1 VTAPALSRLAVIALA
16 VAAVGLA
23 ATAGSERIGR
33 ALLAAGQPRLAA
45 ALLADPAWRAVALYE
60 AGEPDAAA
68 TAFRSAGGSS
78 AAYNLGNALARAGRL
93 KEAVQAYD
101 VALARDLDDADARTN
116 KALVEA
122 VIAAAEAG
130 EGDQSLSDANAQA
143 TRESR
148 GADSTAADDD
158 TPTSSFGEGMA
169 GDKEAGGA
177 SKSPGTSRVDR
188 RGAARPGES
197 ESGQANSKGAATDSA
212 GRSGRSGG
220 LTSAAAT
227 DETAP
232 PQAER
237 AALDETAQ
245 ATLQWLAAI
254 PDDPVKFL
262 RLRIA
267 AEHQHRLQSGTA
279 VPPGADP
286 W

>member
-1 VTAPALSRLAVIALA
+1 MRAPLIA
-16 VAAVGLA
+16 VAAVAALALA
-23 ATAGSERIGR
+23 AVAGAERIGR
-33 ALLAAGQPRLAA
+33 ALLAADSPGLAA
-45 ALLADPAWRAVALYE
+45 ALLADPAWKAVALYE
-60 AGEPDAAA
+60 AGDPEAAAA
-68 TAFRSAGGSS
+68 TFRTAGGPS
-78 AAYNLGNALARAGRL
+78 AAYNLGNALARAGRW
-93 KEAVQAYD
+93 KEAVKAYD
-101 VALARDLDDADARTN
+101 VALARDPDDADARTN
-116 KALVEA
+116 KAIVEA
-122 VIAAAEAG
+122 AIAAAEAG
-130 EGDQSLSDANAQA
+130 EGDQSLSDANAKA
-143 TRESR
+143 TRENR
-148 GADSTAADDD
+148 GTDSTAADDD

-197 ESGQANSKGAATDSA
+197 ETGQASSKGAATDSA

-220 LTSAAAT
+220 MTSAAAA

-232 PQAER
+232 PGAER
-237 AALDETAQ
+237 PPLDETAQ

-267 AEHQHRLQSGTA
+267 AEHQHRIQSGTA

>member
-1 VTAPALSRLAVIALA
+1 MRAPLIAFAA
-16 VAAVGLA
+16 VAALALA
-23 ATAGSERIGR
+23 AFAGAERIGR
-33 ALLAAGQPRLAA
+33 ALLSAGEPALAA
-45 ALLADPAWRAVALYE
+45 PLLADPAWKAVALYE

-68 TAFRSAGGSS
+68 AAVRPARGAAG
-78 AAYNLGNALARAGRL
+78 AYNLGNALARAGRW
-93 KEAVQAYD
+93 KEAVKAYD
-101 VALARDLDDADARTN
+101 VALARDPDDADARTN
-116 KALVEA
+116 KAIVA
-122 VIAAAEAG
+122 AAIAAAEAG
-130 EGDQSLSDANAQA
+130 PGDQSLSDANAKA
-143 TRESR
+143 TRENR
-148 GADSTAADDD
+148 GADSTAAEDD

-220 LTSAAAT
+220 MTTAAVT

-232 PQAER
+232 PGAER
-237 AALDETAQ
+237 PPLDETAQ

-267 AEHQHRLQSGTA
+267 AEHQHRIQSGTA
-279 VPPGADP
+279 VPPGGDP

>member
-1 VTAPALSRLAVIALA
+1 MRPLAIAVAL
-16 VAAVGLA
+16 VAAVALA
-23 ATAGSERIGR
+23 AFAGAERIGR
-33 ALLAAGQPRLAA
+33 VLLENGQPGLAARL
-45 ALLADPAWRAVALYE
+45 LTDPGWQAVALYE
-60 AGEPDAAA
+60 AGAPDAAA
-68 TAFRSAGGSS
+68 EAFRAGGGPS

-93 KEAVQAYD
+93 KEAVKAYD
-101 VALARDLDDADARTN
+101 VALARDRDDADARTN

-122 VIAAAEAG
+122 AIAAAEATPG
-130 EGDQSLSDANAQA
+130 NDSLSDANAKA
-143 TRESR
+143 SREHR
-148 GADSTAADDD
+148 GADSVAAEDE
-158 TPTSSFGEGMA
+158 TPTSSFGDGMA

-188 RGAARPGES
+188 RGKARPGES
-197 ESGQANSKGAATDSA
+197 ELGQASSKGAATDSA
-212 GRSGRSGG
+212 GRAGRSGG

-227 DETAP
+227 DESAP
-232 PQAER
+232 PEAER
-237 AALDETAQ
+237 PPLDESEQ

-267 AEHQHRLQSGTA
+267 AEQHRRIQAGTA

>member
-1 VTAPALSRLAVIALA
+1 MRPPLIALA
-16 VAAVGLA
+16 AVAALGLA
-23 ATAGSERIGR
+23 AVAGSERIGR
-33 ALLAAGQPRLAA
+33 ALLSAGEPALAVP
-45 ALLADPAWRAVALYE
+45 LLADPGWKAVALYE
-60 AGEPDAAA
+60 AGDPDAAA
-68 TAFRSAGGSS
+68 TTFRTAGGAS
-78 AAYNLGNALARAGRL
+78 AAYNLGNALARAGRW
-93 KEAVQAYD
+93 KEAVKAYD
-101 VALARDLDDADARTN
+101 VALARDPDDADARTN
-116 KALVEA
+116 RAIVA
-122 VIAAAEAG
+122 AAIAAAEAG
-130 EGDQSLSDANAQA
+130 EGDQSLSDANAKA
-143 TRESR
+143 TRENR
-148 GADSTAADDD
+148 GTDSTAAEDD

-197 ESGQANSKGAATDSA
+197 EIGQASSKGAATDSA

-227 DETAP
+227 DETAAP
-232 PQAER
+232 RAER
-237 AALDETAQ
+237 PPLDESAQ

-267 AEHQHRLQSGTA
+267 AEHQHRIQSRTA
-279 VPPGADP
+279 VAPGGDP

>member
-1 VTAPALSRLAVIALA
+1 VRAPLIA
-16 VAAVGLA
+16 VAAVAALALA
-23 ATAGSERIGR
+23 AFAGAERIGR
-33 ALLAAGQPRLAA
+33 ALLSAGQPALAA
-45 ALLADPAWRAVALYE
+45 PLLADPAWKAVALYE

-68 TAFRSAGGSS
+68 ATFRTAGGAS
-78 AAYNLGNALARAGRL
+78 AAYNLGNALARSGRW
-93 KEAVQAYD
+93 KEAVTAYD
-101 VALARDLDDADARTN
+101 VALARDPDDADARTN
-116 KALVEA
+116 RAIVA
-122 VIAAAEAG
+122 AAIAAAEAG
-130 EGDQSLSDANAQA
+130 PGDQSLSDANAKA
-143 TRESR
+143 TRENR

-220 LTSAAAT
+220 MTSAAAT

-232 PQAER
+232 PGAER
-237 AALDETAQ
+237 PPLDESAQ